1 MSEATKKRNVL
12 IGAIVLLVVLIAA
25 AGIIYATT
33 RPQTDTGDK
42 TITFEVIDADG
53 TSESFTI
60 NTNAEYLRGA
70 LEEQDLVSGTESEYG
85 LYVLTVNGIT
95 ADEANHEFW
104 SFSKDGQ
111 MLNTGVDLTPI
122 ADGDKFEATLSTY

>member
-95 ADEANHEFW
+95 ADEANREFW

-111 MLNTGVDLTPI
+111 MLNTGVDSTPI

>member
-1 MSEATKKRNVL
+1 MSETAKKRNVL

-42 TITFEVIDADG
+42 TITFEVIDAEG

-95 ADEANHEFW
+95 ADEANREFW

-111 MLNTGVDLTPI
+111 MLDTGVDSTPI